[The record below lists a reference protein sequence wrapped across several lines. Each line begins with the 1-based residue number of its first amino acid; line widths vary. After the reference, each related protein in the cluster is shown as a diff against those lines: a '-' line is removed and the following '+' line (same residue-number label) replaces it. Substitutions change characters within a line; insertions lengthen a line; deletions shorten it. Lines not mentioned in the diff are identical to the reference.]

1 MEKYLIITGLLFNS
15 AVISFNR
22 LIRELPHWLYCACL
36 ILGIALMIIGVVLSR

>member
-22 LIRELPHWLYCACL
+22 LIRSFHTGCIVPA
-36 ILGIALMIIGVVLSR
+36 